1 MKKTTSLQ
9 RPGKMLF
16 LCPGALQVWKVRPRK
31 NARSQTP
38 ELISLQMMAS
48 LVEVFLFHCSP
59 WCFCWA
65 SRRVLSDISAQG
77 LGTSSP
83 LSKAFDDC
91 RGTVCEHGLHP
102 CLTGRGGCW
111 ASITLRSSGMQFC
124 LGLVCLGK
132 DQSVWLSVCFPHSK
146 SI

>member
-1 MKKTTSLQ
+1 
-9 RPGKMLF
+9 MLF
-16 LCPGALQVWKVRPRK
+16 LRPGALQVWKVRPRK

-38 ELISLQMMAS
+38 ALISLQMMAS

-59 WCFCWA
+59 GCFCWA
-65 SRRVLSDISAQG
+65 SCRVLSDISVQG
-77 LGTSSP
+77 LGSSGP

-91 RGTVCEHGLHP
+91 RGTVCGHGLHP

-111 ASITLRSSGMQFC
+111 ASITLRSPGMQFC
-124 LGLVCLGK
+124 SGLVCLGK